1 MSSESTK
8 RRADERE
15 ARTGM
20 RQSTGAMI
28 AKIAF
33 GLMFI
38 GICFDDSG
46 EQLSFG
52 GMVVGFCLGGALL
65 AWGLL
70 PYLEAR
76 RKRKARQEAE
86 EAARTAQILNAPLHK
101 FSDNGG
107 VSDAKG
113 EQLAQQYGSIP
124 KEVSRTAPKAEKTVS
139 SGTGAPKSGIDWNR
153 DGKLDWKD
161 SALEQEIL
169 RQEAVKRGVDQQ

>member
-1 MSSESTK
+1 MSSQYRRT
-8 RRADERE
+8 RADERE

-20 RQSTGAMI
+20 RQSRGAMI

-76 RKRKARQEAE
+76 RKRKAREAAE
-86 EAARTAQILNAPLHK
+86 EAARTAQILNAPLRK

-107 VSDAKG
+107 VSDEKV
-113 EQLAQQYGSIP
+113 EQLAQKYGSIP
-124 KEVSRTAPKAEKTVS
+124 KEVNRTAPKADK
-139 SGTGAPKSGIDWNR
+139 
-153 DGKLDWKD
+153 
-161 SALEQEIL
+161 
-169 RQEAVKRGVDQQ
+169 